1 MAKVIKFSLIVKRA
15 LLESVTDIGQLSEG
29 QLRDLRNAV
38 NRGLLCKGK
47 GGPFP
52 ILKTVYAKP
61 GFDFSAQRAGYIAEM
76 ELARAIDCLALGR
89 TAWSEVRF
97 Q

>member
-15 LLESVTDIGQLSEG
+15 LLESVTDIGQLSDTE
-29 QLRDLRNAV
+29 RCDLRNAV

-52 ILKTVYAKP
+52 ALKTVYAKP
-61 GFDFSAQRAGYIAEM
+61 GFDFAAQRAGHIATM
-76 ELARAIDCLALGR
+76 EFARALDRLALGR